1 MSTKTQLA
9 YTYYTMAIYQNSYG
23 MTDRRKP
30 EFRLTVSTVEIE
42 EPVALT
48 SGRLQGESISLAAK
62 LE

>member
-1 MSTKTQLA
+1 MSTQSENT

-42 EPVALT
+42 
-48 SGRLQGESISLAAK
+48 
-62 LE
+62 